1 MVLAFYYIWYRP
13 ERWQP
18 ATFTPLEFY
27 NSTDPKTLRRHCEE
41 AKGAGIDG
49 FIISFWGIHEL
60 GKLDS
65 VVRVLDECGLKYT
78 VYIEV
83 SRSANDLIRQID
95 TVLKLFGG
103 RRNFLRINKK
113 PAIFIYGRVINSLS
127 VFQMDSVLKSFSGI
141 LMFADGGGQTLN
153 IFFKSSPQVP

>member
-13 ERWQP
+13 ERWQS

-27 NSTDPKTLRRHCEE
+27 NSTDPKTIRRHCEE

-49 FIISFWGIHEL
+49 FIISFWGIHQL

-95 TVLKLFGG
+95 TVLKFFGG
-103 RRNFLRINKK
+103 EEELFEDQQETRNFHIREGNKFPK
-113 PAIFIYGRVINSLS
+113 R
-127 VFQMDSVLKSFSGI
+127 FSNG
-141 LMFADGGGQTLN
+141 
-153 IFFKSSPQVP
+153 